1 MALAF
6 GATVSAELVNGRFTT
21 TRKITVEIYD
31 RSNPG
36 GTPPEDNYWTD
47 WIKEGVLRDLNIEV
61 EFVPVPRWT
70 EVEVL
75 NNRLAQGT
83 LQTFASLTAINDS
96 HLC

>member
-1 MALAF
+1 MKQSRLAVLICLTLVMALAF

-47 WIKEGVLRDLNIEV
+47 WIKKEY
-61 EFVPVPRWT
+61 
-70 EVEVL
+70 
-75 NNRLAQGT
+75 
-83 LQTFASLTAINDS
+83 
-96 HLC
+96 